1 MLGARGGWPLKSMHE
16 KSVKKA
22 EKPELAASSDQT
34 FPWLWVVW
42 AGEGTRGLATSG
54 GMTGTGVYVLLY
66 LNVFLVF
73 GVLLRHVFSRLSKLI
88 PYTVRSTPAQAPPD

>member
-1 MLGARGGWPLKSMHE
+1 MHR
-16 KSVKKA
+16 KQKTR
-22 EKPELAASSDQT
+22 ASSDQT
-34 FPWLWVVW
+34 LPWLSLWVVW